1 MASGSEMC
9 VNEEIVLRGGN
20 GGVDND
26 SDDDSNISDGG
37 CGDCRCGGGVDGS
50 VMKVLIVV

>member
-9 VNEEIVLRGGN
+9 VNEEIILDGGD

-26 SDDDSNISDGG
+26 SGVDSDISDGDRV
-37 CGDCRCGGGVDGS
+37 DCRCGGGVDGS